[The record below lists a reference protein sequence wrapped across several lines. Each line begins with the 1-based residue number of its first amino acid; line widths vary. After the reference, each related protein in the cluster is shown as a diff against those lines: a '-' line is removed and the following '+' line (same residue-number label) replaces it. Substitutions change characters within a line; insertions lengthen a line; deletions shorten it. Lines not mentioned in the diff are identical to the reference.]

1 MNFDPAIAAQV
12 ALQTCERAGEL
23 GEDFERAVEAEE
35 TFSTNAGP
43 VAKSAYLELL
53 EIGKTHSH
61 AMAFQ
66 EFLIFIT
73 WQQVTEET
81 IPIHFQTGLTL
92 CEAYL
97 AFLTE
102 SNSSSPHIAQVEEL
116 QMSYRNGLGLDDT
129 DPHDY
134 DADII
139 KGGD

>member
-12 ALQTCERAGEL
+12 ALHECEHSGEL
-23 GEDFERAVEAEE
+23 GEDFERVSEAEE
-35 TFSTNAGP
+35 IFSASAGQ

-53 EIGKTHSH
+53 QIGKIHSQ
-61 AMAFQ
+61 AMSFQ

-81 IPIHFQTGLTL
+81 IPLHFQTGVTL
-92 CEAYL
+92 CDAYFTNL
-97 AFLTE
+97 QGTH
-102 SNSSSPHIAQVEEL
+102 SSQHFSQIQEL
-116 QMSYRNGLGLDDT
+116 YRSYRNGLGLDDT

-134 DADII
+134 DDDII

>member
-12 ALQTCERAGEL
+12 ALQECERLGEL
-23 GEDFERAVEAEE
+23 GADFARASEAEE
-35 TFSTNAGP
+35 TFSTNAGQK
-43 VAKSAYLELL
+43 AKAAYLELL
-53 EIGKTHSH
+53 EIGKSHSH

-92 CEAYL
+92 CDAYL
-97 AFLTE
+97 SHLQKTNTV
-102 SNSSSPHIAQVEEL
+102 SQHVTQIEEL
-116 QMSYRNGLGLDDT
+116 HLSYRNGLGLDDT
-129 DPHDY
+129 DPHDF
-134 DADII
+134 DEDII